1 MLVCSP
7 SLVPHRVSGED
18 GSGTDSLM
26 KSEIIQFKVHP
37 SRVNLETTRGR
48 TSSMHMHMR
57 SSGFSTRFIT
67 IKRAGSF
74 RIVHSAGSSLR
85 VYSSSFH
92 NICATVKSSFSK

>member
-18 GSGTDSLM
+18 DSGTDSLM

-37 SRVNLETTRGR
+37 SRVNLETARGR
-48 TSSMHMHMR
+48 TSSMHMR

-74 RIVHSAGSSLR
+74 RIVRPAGSTCSPR